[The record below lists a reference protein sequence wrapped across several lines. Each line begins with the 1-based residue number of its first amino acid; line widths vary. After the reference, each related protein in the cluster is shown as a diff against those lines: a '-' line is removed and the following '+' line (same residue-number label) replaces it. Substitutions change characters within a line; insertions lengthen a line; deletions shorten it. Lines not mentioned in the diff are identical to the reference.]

1 VISTSARLPKKI
13 KRICFYILGA
23 MTAITFLGLFTL
35 SSLETQYSL
44 KQFLPKNSKL
54 LALDA
59 STKKTF
65 QISEGQPFIVTL
77 QMVNL
82 QMPHESGQNSSGSNT
97 WLDANKIAA
106 LKNATETLAQL
117 PKVKSALSLATVEG
131 AVDSKEGL
139 SVGPLLA
146 SIPPEQWRKKV
157 LTNSLLTPALIS
169 RDATTASIV
178 ITPQDLQHEEV
189 QLLKHNIEEVAREQ
203 LPFAKTEVGGTPA
216 VQADISEL
224 LHSEI
229 RNFVGLGFL
238 ACLIVLTVVF
248 ANFTPVLIS
257 LIITLTANL
266 IILASMAVFG
276 FSFSVLSTTIPILA
290 TVTVMSLCIHSM
302 LRFVEEEKLNP
313 ERFHYQTVF
322 KTLRLLLGPNL
333 LASLTTMIGFLVLL
347 TTEVPL
353 IHDFGL
359 TVAFSIMICWAVTT
373 VLLVPLMILLPAPVA
388 RKWAWAKARWGLYL
402 FRKSGA
408 VAFLIVVISIALAI
422 KGQKLSWTAKLFDD
436 LPSDRQASSSTQTID
451 EKLGGMIPIDLELH
465 GAQDIW
471 NDPALLAKLDKLI
484 RRFRTLPGIG
494 SAVGL
499 PDLLVAA
506 NIGQHALPKS
516 KASTAEILFLYSL
529 SDQSPLKNYLSTDS
543 SRTRIALRA
552 QDIPSDELN
561 TLVNGMKAETQKV
574 FPGFKVTATGMGS
587 TIHQLNNDLSR
598 ELIFGFWQSMMG
610 IFLILIFV
618 FRSLRWA
625 LVSCIPNLVPPA
637 VLLGFL
643 AISETPIKPSIA
655 IIFSIALG
663 MAFNNTVYLLGR
675 LKSIQKSSTL
685 KIIDIE
691 KTLWLEGNPCLISSL
706 TLLAGF
712 SVFLISYFAMNRI
725 FGFYMI
731 LSMVAGLIGDLVL
744 LPTLLKSCPW
754 LLNPVREPMSPKK
767 EAAMTSIATLL
778 FAFLFANGS
787 NSAHAATAPLPGPG
801 SSVDKIT
808 QEIGTRLTSKDEVFT
823 AKMTIVEADK
833 TSKDREMTISR
844 FSPNKKEHYLLVR
857 MQTPKD
863 LRGTSLL
870 ATYKG
875 GNEEKWLFL
884 PSSKQTRRLAS
895 TSKESS
901 SILGS
906 ELNTED
912 FNLNTENTAKSTLQK
927 ETTLNG
933 QRHFVISTDVSAVS
947 NNYSRVV
954 SYVAA
959 DSYLP
964 TQSECYDKAGKLLKT
979 IHFSEYKKV
988 GPNKFRAGLIQIEN
1002 VQNKRRTDIA
1012 FSDMK
1017 IDTGLSANAFTP
1029 RALGED

>member
-1 VISTSARLPKKI
+1 
-13 KRICFYILGA
+13 

-35 SSLETQYSL
+35 SNLETQYSL
-44 KQFLPKNSKL
+44 KQFLPRHSKL
-54 LALDA
+54 LAQDER
-59 STKKTF
+59 TKKTF
-65 QISEGQPFIVTL
+65 QIAEGQPFIVTL
-77 QMVNL
+77 QLNEDSG
-82 QMPHESGQNSSGSNT
+82 QRPHEPGQNLIDST
-97 WLDANKIAA
+97 WLDTGKIAA
-106 LKNATETLAQL
+106 LKTATEAMARL
-117 PKVKSALSLATVEG
+117 PKVKTALSLATVEG
-131 AVDSKEGL
+131 AVDSKAGL
-139 SVGPLLA
+139 SVGPLLE
-146 SIPPEQWRKKV
+146 SIPPSQWKKKV
-157 LTNSLLTPALIS
+157 LLNSLLTPALIS
-169 RDATTASIV
+169 KDATTASIL

-189 QLLKHNIEEVAREQ
+189 QTLKRNLEEIARAE
-203 LPFAKTEVGGTPA
+203 LSFAKVEVGGTPA

-224 LHSEI
+224 LHNEI

-238 ACLIVLTVVF
+238 ACLFVLTVVF

-322 KTLRLLLGPNL
+322 KTLGLLLGPNL

-359 TVAFSIMICWAVTT
+359 TVAFSILICWAVTT
-373 VLLVPLMILLPAPVA
+373 VLLVPLMILLPPPIA

-408 VAFLIVVISIALAI
+408 WAFLIVVVSVALAI

-451 EKLGGMIPIDLELH
+451 EKLGGMIPIDLELR
-465 GAQDIW
+465 GTQDIW
-471 NDPALLAKLDKLI
+471 NDPTLLAKLDKLV

-506 NIGQHALPKS
+506 NLGQHALPKS

-543 SRTRIALRA
+543 SVTRIALRA

-561 TLVNGMKAETQKV
+561 TLVKSMIAETQKT

-598 ELIFGFWQSMMG
+598 ELIFGFWQSMFG
-610 IFLILIFV
+610 IFVILIFV

-625 LVSCIPNLVPPA
+625 LVACVPNLVPPA

-643 AISETPIKPSIA
+643 AISHTPIKPSIA

-663 MAFNNTVYLLGR
+663 MAFNNTVYLLER
-675 LKSIQKSSTL
+675 LKSLQRNSTF

-731 LSMVAGLIGDLVL
+731 LSMLAGLIGDLVL

-754 LLNPVREPMSPKK
+754 LLNPARESFTPEK
-767 EAAMTSIATLL
+767 EAAMTSLASRT
-778 FAFLFANGS
+778 FAFFLAITAAIASSTMLAPRTGQAAVPPT
-787 NSAHAATAPLPGPG
+787 SALLSVEKIGHEVTA
-801 SSVDKIT
+801 
-808 QEIGTRLTSKDEVFT
+808 RLTSKDEIFT
-823 AKMTIVEADK
+823 AKMKIIETDK
-833 TSKDREMTISR
+833 TSKEREMTISR
-844 FSPNKKEHYLLVR
+844 FSPNDKDHYLLVR

-875 GNEEKWLFL
+875 GTEEKWLYL

-895 TSKESS
+895 TAKESS

-912 FNLNTENTAKSTLQK
+912 FNLNTENTAKNTLQK

-933 QRHFVISTDVSAVS
+933 QRHYIVDSDVNAVS

-954 SYVAA
+954 SYIAA
-959 DSYLP
+959 DSFLP
-964 TQSECYDKAGKLLKT
+964 TQSECYDKAGNLLKT
-979 IHFSEYKKV
+979 IHFSDYQKV

-1012 FSDMK
+1012 LSNIK
-1017 IDTGLSANAFTP
+1017 IDTGLSAAAFSP
-1029 RALGED
+1029 RALAED